1 VRTFSLSLAFAG
13 SLVPALSFLWPSP
26 SLAQAPAPLSAG
38 DLAHTLSDEWEDHYW
53 DTEVFG
59 YGSLDAF
66 RQVVGTTDM
75 KIFDK
80 FNEAGS
86 VWQIENLTAV
96 KVLDPSPAPDVVRPG
111 SLKPY
116 HDVRYHAVK
125 VNVTAIHCLK
135 IPSLAKRSSR
145 RVPCDPTS
153 SYLLQTKPVNGPAP
167 GLRRIAKSLFQ
178 GPDELQRL
186 AKPSAQVIG
195 ASADGKVVGQ
205 TGDQPEGR

>member
-125 VNVTAIHCLK
+125 VKVRAIHCLK
-135 IPSLAKRSSR
+135 IPSLAKRSSTWLAFRLSAAAMLVAPVPR
-145 RVPCDPTS
+145 R
-153 SYLLQTKPVNGPAP
+153 KPIVA
-167 GLRRIAKSLFQ
+167 LRIAAMTS
-178 GPDELQRL
+178 GPEPLRIRL
-186 AKPSAQVIG
+186 ASSPRVTSR
-195 ASADGKVVGQ
+195 
-205 TGDQPEGR
+205 T